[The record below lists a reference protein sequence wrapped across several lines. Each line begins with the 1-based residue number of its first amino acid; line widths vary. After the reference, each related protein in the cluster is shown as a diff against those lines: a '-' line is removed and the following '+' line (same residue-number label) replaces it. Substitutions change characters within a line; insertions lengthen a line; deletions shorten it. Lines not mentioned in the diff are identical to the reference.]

1 MTEELKQQFIE
12 GEADMKAAVFMMCN
26 TVEEVRELM
35 GLIFIQELHEIEKYL
50 L

>member
-12 GEADMKAAVFMMCN
+12 GESDMKAAVFMICK

-35 GLIFIQELHEIEKYL
+35 GLVSIQELHEIEQYL
-50 L
+50 F

>member
-12 GEADMKAAVFMMCN
+12 GESDMKAAVFMMCN

-35 GLIFIQELHEIEKYL
+35 RLVSIQELHEIEKYL
-50 L
+50 F